1 MTDVGAT
8 ATTATETSPDADGSP
23 SDDSGEG
30 VGTTL
35 TDVTTRETNRWRG
48 VTALSLLAAAAGTAS
63 SSPAALLLAV
73 LGVAYA
79 AYGALFASPSPT
91 LTVERTV
98 HADDPEPGD
107 EVDVTLT
114 VTNDGAFLPDL
125 RLADD
130 VPAGVEVVDGS
141 PRLATALRSGKSA
154 TLRYTVEMYRGEHD
168 FDAVSIRARDLS
180 GARETEATVPT
191 SSRVASVPDLPELA
205 SFPLRSQTV
214 QRVGRVPT
222 SQGGSGVEF
231 HATREYRRGDPL
243 SRVDWNRLARTGE
256 LSTVQYR
263 EERAATVV
271 VVVDARDVAHV
282 ADDTGEDAVEY
293 GVEAAGGVAS
303 ALLDAG
309 DRVGVAAFGP
319 HWEWLAP
326 GSGRDHRARL
336 RDALARRRG
345 FAALAPERRFLGA
358 LVFRRLQKHLPAD
371 AQVVFCSPLAD
382 DNAVEYVRRLEA
394 GGNPA
399 TVVSPD
405 VTGAA
410 TLGQQVARVERATR
424 IRSLRRAG
432 VRVVDWPAEQS
443 LALAVATAARGWSQ

>member
-1 MTDVGAT
+1 M
-8 ATTATETSPDADGSP
+8 
-23 SDDSGEG
+23 
-30 VGTTL
+30 
-35 TDVTTRETNRWRG
+35 
-48 VTALSLLAAAAGTAS
+48 LAAAAGTAS

>member
-1 MTDVGAT
+1 VTDVGAT
-8 ATTATETSPDADGSP
+8 TAETADASPDADGAP
-23 SDDSGEG
+23 DGDSETE
-30 VGTTL
+30 VATAL
-35 TDVTTRETNRWRG
+35 ADVTTRETNRWRG
-48 VTALSLLAAAAGTAS
+48 VTALSLLAAAVGTAS
-63 SSPAALLLAV
+63 GSPAALLIAV

-79 AYGALFASPSPT
+79 AYGALFAAPSPS
-91 LTVERTV
+91 LAVERTV

-107 EVDVTLT
+107 EVEVTLS

-125 RLADD
+125 RVVDD

-141 PRLATALRSGKSA
+141 PRLATALRAGKTA
-154 TLRYTVEMYRGEHD
+154 TLRYTVEMRRGEHD
-168 FDAVSIRARDLS
+168 FDAVQVRARDLS
-180 GARETEATVPT
+180 GARETEATVHT
-191 SSRVASVPDLPELA
+191 ASTVASVPPLPELS
-205 SFPLRSQTV
+205 SFPLREQTV

-231 HATREYRRGDPL
+231 HASREYRSGDPL
-243 SRVDWNRLARTGE
+243 SRVDWKRLARTGD

-271 VVVDARDVAHV
+271 AVVDGRDAAHV
-282 ADDTGEDAVEY
+282 ADADGENAVEY
-293 GVEAAGGVAS
+293 GVEAAGAVSS

-309 DRVGVAAFGP
+309 NRVGVAAFGP

-336 RDALARRRG
+336 RDALARGRG
-345 FAALAPERRFLGA
+345 FAAREPDRRFLGA
-358 LVFRRLQKHLPAD
+358 LVFRRLRKHLPAD

-382 DNAVEYVRRLEA
+382 DDAAEYVRRLEA
-394 GGNPA
+394 GGNPV

-405 VTGAA
+405 VTGSE

-432 VRVVDWPAEQS
+432 VRVVDWPADES
-443 LALAVATAARGWSQ
+443 LPVAVATATRGWSQ

>member
-1 MTDVGAT
+1 MSATTTADSEQAAGGDSEREHDEETEPAT
-8 ATTATETSPDADGSP
+8 AL
-23 SDDSGEG
+23 
-30 VGTTL
+30 V
-35 TDVTTRETNRWRG
+35 DVTTRETNRWRG
-48 VTALSLLAAAAGTAS
+48 VTALSLLAAAAGIAS
-63 SSPAALLLAV
+63 TSPAALLLAV

-79 AYGALFASPSPT
+79 AYGALFDAPSPS
-91 LTVERTV
+91 LAVERTID
-98 HADDPEPGD
+98 AADPEPGD
-107 EVDVTLT
+107 EVEVSLS
-114 VTNDGAFLPDL
+114 VTNEGAFLPDL
-125 RLADD
+125 RVVDG
-130 VPAGVEVVDGS
+130 VPEGVDVVDGS
-141 PRLATALRSGKSA
+141 PRLATALRAGKTA
-154 TLRYTVEMYRGEHD
+154 TLRYTVEMRRGEHD
-168 FDAVSIRARDLS
+168 FDGVQVRARDVA
-180 GARETEATVPT
+180 GARETEATVRAA
-191 SSRVASVPDLPELA
+191 SSVASVPDLPELDA
-205 SFPLRSQTV
+205 FPLRDQTV

-231 HATREYRRGDPL
+231 YGTREYRTGDPL
-243 SRVDWNRLARTGE
+243 SRVDWTRLARTGD

-271 VVVDARDVAHV
+271 AVVDARDAAHV
-282 ADDTGEDAVEY
+282 ADADGEDAVEY

-345 FAALAPERRFLGA
+345 FAALEPERRFLGA
-358 LVFRRLQKHLPAD
+358 LVFRRLRKHLPAD

-382 DNAVEYVRRLEA
+382 DNAAAYVRRLEA
-394 GGNPA
+394 RGNPV

-405 VTGAA
+405 VTGAE
-410 TLGQQVARVERATR
+410 TLGQQVARVERAAR

-432 VRVVDWPAEQS
+432 VRVVDWPVERS
-443 LALAVATAARGWSQ
+443 LPVAVATASRGWSQ